1 MSAKELHGWSAHDT
15 YLAAKQSWWGLLAVQ
30 LGLLL
35 NSVVV
40 AVWPRPAVAAVTTVL
55 GLVGAASVF
64 GLRRRADQAYEKAES
79 IRRATLLADGLGKTP
94 EAGEVAR
101 HLASL
106 GPVDPTKELSRPG
119 DYFDSD
125 LPAGA
130 RRLAH
135 ILWQAAHFTARTSK
149 AAGEA
154 ARWVIAVGL
163 LLWLVPLTF
172 VLAIVGAPPSG
183 GAALAS
189 IGAALVTGLGFG
201 NLAELAGS
209 YLSLSRVA
217 EQVALRC
224 EPLVKKSRPALADVI
239 PVLDTY
245 NCAVGR
251 AAPIPEWIYEKHR
264 DQLNASW
271 SPVRERYGPRTS

>member
-1 MSAKELHGWSAHDT
+1 MSAHRLDGWSARDA
-15 YLAAKQSWWGLLAVQ
+15 YLAAKRYWWGLLAVQ
-30 LGLLL
+30 LGLLV

-40 AVWPRPAVAAVTTVL
+40 TVWPRPAVAAVTTVL

-79 IRRATLLADGLGKTP
+79 IRRTTLLADGLGETP
-94 EAGEVAR
+94 EAGELAR

-106 GPVDPTKELSRPG
+106 GPVDPSIQLSRPG

-125 LPAGA
+125 LPPGP

-135 ILWQAAHFTARTSK
+135 ILWEAAHFTACTSK

-217 EQVALRC
+217 EQVTLRC
-224 EPLVKKSRPALADVI
+224 EPLVKKARLTVAEVV
-239 PVLDTY
+239 PVLD
-245 NCAVGR
+245 
-251 AAPIPEWIYEKHR
+251 
-264 DQLNASW
+264 
-271 SPVRERYGPRTS
+271 